1 MPFLHFLGFV
11 RLQRMDLQLR
21 MGRFRRSALWG
32 GAPFECSVFHYD
44 KEFGTTACTSH
55 DKSFEAPSYV
65 CTFYVQRI
73 LPQFSTFLKKE
84 KVDRKGKRG

>member
-1 MPFLHFLGFV
+1 MLDISFVFGCLCCIFLDLF
-11 RLQRMDLQLR
+11 QKMDLQLR

-44 KEFGTTACTSH
+44 KEFGTTARTSH

-65 CTFYVQRI
+65 CTFYFQRI
-73 LPQFSTFLKKE
+73 LPNFSTF
-84 KVDRKGKRG
+84 